1 MRIEK
6 QEYAIERIRSGK
18 NVFITGSGGVGKS
31 HVIKQVLDDFTI
43 LAAPT
48 GIAAINIGGVTCHS
62 VFGLPMGF
70 PTKADYTK
78 IHPNLKQ
85 LFGKQSKVKRIIID
99 ECGML
104 RADMLD
110 MIDHKLKM
118 VRGNKLPFGGL
129 QMVVVGD
136 FFQLEP
142 IVKREEK
149 QLIAEK
155 YSSPFAFSSHSW
167 NFEVVELTQ
176 VVRQS
181 DEHQINLLQAIRRK
195 SDNYKEALSEIQSNA
210 TPYTNNADILSLCC
224 FNADADQKNQYW
236 YSKINSEERVYVG
249 VGNPKDVNID
259 KELHL
264 KVGTK
269 VLLCANDQ
277 EGQYVNGERGVITE
291 LQDGCV
297 IVKKDNGNEVVVYPF
312 TWEKYKLKSGAK
324 GLTRSLE
331 SRYTQL
337 PIRLGWAVSI
347 HKSQGMTLEKAA
359 IDVGRGCFAHG
370 QLYVAISRLK
380 DLSNISFVSHVSD
393 NNVIV
398 NPAVQEFYNTI

>member
-1 MRIEK
+1 LIIEK
-6 QEYAIERIRSGK
+6 QEYAITQIRSGK

-31 HVIKQVLDDFTI
+31 HVIKQVMDDFTV

-70 PTKADYTK
+70 PTKSDYAK
-78 IHPNLKQ
+78 ISPTLRQ
-85 LFGKQSKVKRIIID
+85 LFSKQSKVKRIIID

-118 VRGNKLPFGGL
+118 VRGNSLPFGGL

-142 IVKREEK
+142 IVKKEEK
-149 QLIAEK
+149 QLIADK
-155 YSSPFAFSSHSW
+155 YSSPFAFSSDSW

-181 DEHQINLLQAIRRK
+181 DEHQINLLQAIRRRT
-195 SDNYKEALSEIQSNA
+195 DTYREALSEIQFNA
-210 TPYTNNADILSLCC
+210 TPYTNNADVLSLCC
-224 FNADADQKNQYW
+224 FNADADNKNQYW
-236 YSKINSEERVYVG
+236 YSQINSKEKLYVG
-249 VGNPKDVNID
+249 VGESKEVNID
-259 KELHL
+259 KQLYL

-269 VLLCANDQ
+269 VLLCANDM

-291 LQDGCV
+291 LHDGFV
-297 IVKKDNGNEVVVYPF
+297 IVRKDSGDEVVVYPF

-347 HKSQGMTLEKAA
+347 HKSQGMTLESAA

-380 DLSNISFVSHVSD
+380 DLKNISFVTDVGYK
-393 NNVIV
+393 NVIV
-398 NPAVQEFYNTI
+398 NSAVQEFYSKI

>member
-1 MRIEK
+1 MKIER

-31 HVIKQVLDDFTI
+31 HVIKQVMDNFTI

-70 PTKADYTK
+70 PTKSDYTK
-78 IHPNLKQ
+78 VSPTLKQ
-85 LFGKQSKVKRIIID
+85 LFGTKSAIKRIIID

-110 MIDHKLKM
+110 MIDHKLKL
-118 VRGNKLPFGGL
+118 VRHNNLPFGGL

-142 IVKREEK
+142 IVKKEEK
-149 QLIAEK
+149 QLISDK
-155 YSSPFAFSSHSW
+155 YSSPFAFSSDSW

-176 VVRQS
+176 VIRQS

-195 SDNYKEALSEIQSNA
+195 TDQYKQALTEIQNNA
-210 TPYTNNADILSLCC
+210 TPYVNNADILSLCC
-224 FNADADQKNQYW
+224 FNADADNKNQYW
-236 YSKINSEERVYVG
+236 YSQIDSTPKLYLG

-259 KELHL
+259 KELYL

-291 LQDGCV
+291 LQEGCV
-297 IVKKDNGNEVVVYPF
+297 IVKKDNGVDVVVYPF
-312 TWEKYKLKSGAK
+312 TWEKYKLKVGAK

-331 SRYTQL
+331 SVYTQL

-380 DLSNISFVSHVSD
+380 DLKNISFVGNVSD

-398 NPAVQEFYNTI
+398 NPAVQEFYKTI